1 MKYFK
6 EIKNLEELRKAY
18 KKLMVKNH
26 PDNGGDVA
34 TCQEITAE
42 YKKLFDIF
50 KAGQTPEEKKKN
62 TYDFKADEAL
72 RNVIMNIVAFDGIN
86 IEVVG
91 SWIWVDGNTYIYRE
105 QLKKLGFKW
114 SKNRKKW
121 HFSTEP
127 AAGRYKK
134 KMSFEDI
141 QKKYGSEKVKTSASA
156 RIA

>member
-1 MKYFK
+1 MKYFTA
-6 EIKNLEELRKAY
+6 KNLEELRKEY

-34 TCQEITAE
+34 ACQEITAE
-42 YKKLFDIF
+42 YKKLFDMF
-50 KAGQTPEEKKKN
+50 KAGQTPDEEQKN
-62 TYDFKADEAL
+62 KYDYKTDEAL
-72 RNVIMNIVAFDGIN
+72 RNVINNIVSFDGVN

-91 SWIWVDGNTYIYRE
+91 SWIWVDGNTFTYKE
-105 QLKKLGFKW
+105 DLKKLGFKW

-127 AAGRYKK
+127 SGKWHKK

-141 QKKYGSEKVKTSASA
+141 QKKYGSEKIKTCASA

>member
-1 MKYFK
+1 MKYFTA
-6 EIKNLEELRKAY
+6 KNLQELRKEY
-18 KKLMVKNH
+18 KKLMVANH

-34 TCQEITAE
+34 TCQEITA
-42 YKKLFDIF
+42 
-50 KAGQTPEEKKKN
+50 
-62 TYDFKADEAL
+62 DEAL
-72 RNVIMNIVAFDGIN
+72 RNVINNIVSFDGLN

-91 SWIWVDGNTYIYRE
+91 SWIWVDGNTYPYRE

-127 AAGRYKK
+127 SGKWHKK

-141 QKKYGSEKVKTSASA
+141 QKKYGSEKVKTSNIS